1 MLDQIKSLFT
11 LIFAISF
18 MYLLLDCDFKN
29 KKKLRL
35 FIPFVAIV
43 VIFDTYILVN
53 YGYTPFMQLYPII
66 VQIPSLLVFS
76 YVSKFKI
83 SKVLFVHLTII
94 TLTTSVSVVAI
105 IISGVVDPEKD
116 VINVITCFLYPFAG
130 FVVFKYLRPTFL
142 YMLRNAEK
150 GWLSFCM
157 IPITYNILIY
167 AYSKYSFS
175 STSITP
181 RTVLFALLN
190 FTLTLSAYYLIFRN
204 FRQTREQLTLQ
215 NEQDLLRTQISAA
228 QIHLKSLKESQEKTI
243 IYRHD
248 MRHHLNLISAFLAND
263 NIAATQKYIAEVQ
276 TTISGTVVDEYCN
289 NYAVNLILYSYLT
302 KAKNDQITVETQ
314 INLPEN
320 NRISDMDLCV
330 IFSNAIENAINACLH
345 IADTKERI
353 LNIICMNKND
363 KLFIQITNSYQGAL
377 EFIDDMPVTTEE
389 NHGLGT
395 KSIAAVVQKYHG
407 VCSFSADDKMFQ
419 SVVIL

>member
-11 LIFAISF
+11 LIFALSF

-29 KKKLRL
+29 KKRL
-35 FIPFVAIV
+35 YFIIPIV
-43 VIFDTYILVN
+43 VVTVIIDAYVMLN
-53 YGYTPFMQLYPII
+53 YGYPRFMQLYPII
-66 VQIPSLLVFS
+66 IQIPSLIVFT
-76 YVSKFKI
+76 YASKFKI
-83 SKVLFVHLTII
+83 IKVLFVHLTLIA
-94 TLTTSVSVVAI
+94 LTTSVSVVAI
-105 IISGVVDPEKD
+105 IISGVVNPEKD
-116 VINVITCFLYPFAG
+116 VINVITCILYPLVA
-130 FVVFKYLRPTFL
+130 FVSYKYLRPTFL

-157 IPITYNILIY
+157 IPITFNIIIY
-167 AYSKYSFS
+167 TYSKYSFS

-181 RTVLFALLN
+181 KTILFASLNLL
-190 FTLTLSAYYLIFRN
+190 LSLSAYYLIFRN

-228 QIHLKSLKESQEKTI
+228 QVHLKSLKESQEKTI

-248 MRHHLNLISAFLAND
+248 MRHHLNLISAFLADN

-330 IFSNAIENAINACLH
+330 IFSNALENAINACLH
-345 IADTKERI
+345 ITDTKERI

-363 KLFIQITNSYQGAL
+363 KLFIQITNSYQGVL

>member
-1 MLDQIKSLFT
+1 
-11 LIFAISF
+11 
-18 MYLLLDCDFKN
+18 
-29 KKKLRL
+29 
-35 FIPFVAIV
+35 
-43 VIFDTYILVN
+43 
-53 YGYTPFMQLYPII
+53 
-66 VQIPSLLVFS
+66 
-76 YVSKFKI
+76 
-83 SKVLFVHLTII
+83 
-94 TLTTSVSVVAI
+94 
-105 IISGVVDPEKD
+105 
-116 VINVITCFLYPFAG
+116 
-130 FVVFKYLRPTFL
+130 
-142 YMLRNAEK
+142 MLRNAEK

-157 IPITYNILIY
+157 IPIIYNVLTYT
-167 AYSKYSFS
+167 YSKYSFG
-175 STSITP
+175 STSIAPKTIIY
-181 RTVLFALLN
+181 ALLN
-190 FTLTLSAYYLIFRN
+190 FLLTLSAYYLIFRN
-204 FRQTREQLTLQ
+204 FRQTREQLNLQ
-215 NEQDLLRTQISAA
+215 NEQDLLRTQVSAA
-228 QIHLKSLKESQEKTI
+228 QVHLKSLKESQEQTI

-248 MRHHLNLISAFLAND
+248 MRHHLNLISAFLTD
-263 NIAATQKYIAEVQ
+263 NNIVATQKYIAEVQ

-363 KLFIQITNSYQGAL
+363 KLFIQITNSYQGTL
-377 EFIDDMPVTTEE
+377 DFVDDMPVSKEE

-395 KSIAAVVQKYHG
+395 KSIAAVVQKYNG

>member
-29 KKKLRL
+29 KKKLH
-35 FIPFVAIV
+35 FIIPFVVIT
-43 VIFDTYILVN
+43 VIFDAYVLLN
-53 YGYTPFMQLYPII
+53 YGYVQFMRMYPII
-66 VQIPSLLVFS
+66 VQIPSLIVFT
-76 YVSKFKI
+76 YTSKFKLI
-83 SKVLFVHLTII
+83 KVLYVHLTII
-94 TLTTSVSVVAI
+94 ALTTSVSVVAI
-105 IISGVVDPEKD
+105 IISGFKNPEKD
-116 VINVITCFLYPFAG
+116 VINVITCTLYPLVA
-130 FVVFKYLRPTFL
+130 FVSYKYLRPTFL

-167 AYSKYSFS
+167 TYSKYSFS

-181 RTVLFALLN
+181 KTVLFALLN
-190 FTLTLSAYYLIFRN
+190 FLLTLSAYYLIFRN

-215 NEQDLLRTQISAA
+215 NEQNLLRTQISAA
-228 QIHLKSLKESQEKTI
+228 QVHLKSLKESQEKTI

-248 MRHHLNLISAFLAND
+248 MRHHLNLISAFLAD
-263 NIAATQKYIAEVQ
+263 NNITATQKYIAEVQ
-276 TTISGTVVDEYCN
+276 TTIGNTVVDEYCN

-314 INLPEN
+314 INLSEN
-320 NRISDMDLCV
+320 NKISDMDLCI
-330 IFSNAIENAINACLH
+330 IFSNAIENAINACLR
-345 IADTKERI
+345 ITNTKERV
-353 LNIICMNKND
+353 LNIICKNKND
-363 KLFIQITNSYQGAL
+363 KLFIQITNSYQGTL
-377 EFIDDMPVTTEE
+377 VFVDEMPVSTEE

-395 KSIAAVVQKYHG
+395 KSIAAVVQKYNG